1 MTTKVTEEGLR
12 HLVNQVFEILDANKN
27 GTLEEN
33 EVRDWFSAMIKNHQP
48 GREFDEQRFSANWKK
63 MDTDTNNC
71 VDKEELF
78 RFMLSKA

>member
-27 GTLEEN
+27 GTLEES

-48 GREFDEQRFSANWKK
+48 GREFDE
-63 MDTDTNNC
+63 
-71 VDKEELF
+71 
-78 RFMLSKA
+78 

>member
-33 EVRDWFSAMIKNHQP
+33 EVRDWFSAMIKNH
-48 GREFDEQRFSANWKK
+48 
-63 MDTDTNNC
+63 
-71 VDKEELF
+71 
-78 RFMLSKA
+78 